1 MVTLRRAGVPRRL
14 WWVHLLVLL
23 MLASAGAG
31 AAQAFFE
38 VNNFGGN
45 AVALACLAGTGVVPG
60 DDPVGWQ
67 SIPLHLKDTL
77 AACTAD
83 YTAQHGT
90 AALVGALVL
99 PAVALLLMLVGGFAD
114 RRRLHRREV
123 AVAALAERF
132 GVLCDSQG
140 LLGRSRPRLV
150 LVPPASGVR
159 TAYTTGLPFRSPWVV
174 VPSAYEHAPVT
185 AFDVVVLHEFG
196 HIRSRDLLWASAV
209 WWTGWLL
216 VPAFVLSVASSLKFS
231 LVLRYYNGSVITAV
245 VAAVAALLLRAA
257 LLRRREL
264 VADEYAAEAL
274 GDREAVRTAVSPAG
288 EPVSRLRQVFA
299 VHPTPEERQEVGKAR
314 LWESGFLFSA
324 AAGLAAMF
332 AYQFALQ
339 LSQDTFG
346 SLFDEQRWPLT
357 ISAGLGALVW
367 AVIVVPA
374 WTRRAAGEAGWVSPW
389 VGSMCGLVLGFL
401 AHPPGADSRI
411 ASTVGP
417 RWPVLLLFLVV
428 VSFAATAFAIGCAQA
443 SGARASRL
451 ARVGAVVAVAA
462 VLGGAITAVTY
473 SMIGY
478 TMFDDLAAVRF
489 HLATVGFDLW
499 GHTLWVVLAG
509 VLLVVWGN
517 RPAGW
522 SVVRQCSGI
531 ALLTGTV
538 GGVAA
543 GLSLVLRHSDDVDR
557 RMFLVIQMGWVSALV
572 GVVALLTA
580 LVVGRSVPTAVAT
593 SVSAVLW
600 AGSVQYAV
608 TFADDIGRNWTMVW
622 MAVRNPTWSLFV
634 ALLVCAPVALV
645 VIAVTRRSARGPR
658 AFAWGP
664 LACLATAGLA
674 LLLVGGF
681 LTPVT
686 VREGDTRFSL
696 AASPHQVPE
705 PLPAVPGTAD
715 PGRPLDSTT
724 ATAALS
730 GLPALMPRPF
740 EAEEP
745 LPPATGVTFQPKS
758 CDDVIR
764 EVAAAE
770 AASAPAVELERA
782 YSVTAE
788 GTVSGMDVAVSLESH
803 TDPQDLSGIDRE
815 VAACPEFRLP
825 AEDFDTPFWDGTMR
839 ILSNTGQPHPSRVVS
854 VTQTA
859 VKSGRTAVFVFR
871 QNAIAVGHN
880 VLRIA
885 ISYGYVETPP
895 AAAVRT
901 TETLMTSITTD
912 VLRRLG
918 R

>member
-1 MVTLRRAGVPRRL
+1 M

-38 VNNFGGN
+38 VNNLGDN
-45 AVALACLAGTGVVPG
+45 AAALACLTGTGFTPG
-60 DDPVGWQ
+60 DNPVGWQ
-67 SIPLHLKDTL
+67 TTVVHLKDVL

-123 AVAALAERF
+123 AVASLAERF

-140 LLGRSRPRLV
+140 LVGRSRPRLV

-159 TAYTTGLPFRSPWVV
+159 TAYTTGLPLRPPWVV
-174 VPSAYEHAPVT
+174 VPSGYEHASTT
-185 AFDVVVLHEFG
+185 AFDVVVLHELG

-216 VPAFVLSVASSLKFS
+216 VPSFVLSVASSLKFS
-231 LVLRYYNGSVITAV
+231 LVLRYYNGSVVTAV
-245 VAAVAALLLRAA
+245 VAAVAALVLRAA

-264 VADEYAAEAL
+264 VADGYAAEAL
-274 GDREAVRTAVSPAG
+274 GDREAVRAAVSPAG
-288 EPVSRLRQVFA
+288 RPVPRLRRVFA
-299 VHPTPEERQEVGKAR
+299 VHPTPEERRDIGKAR

-332 AYQFALQ
+332 AYQFALR

-346 SLFDEQRWPLT
+346 SLFDDQRWPLT
-357 ISAGLGALVW
+357 ISAALGALVW

-374 WTRRAAGEAGWVSPW
+374 WTRRAAGQAGWAAPW

-411 ASTVGP
+411 ASIAGE
-417 RWPVLLLFLVV
+417 RWPALLLFLVV
-428 VSFAATAFAIGCAQA
+428 VSFAATAFAIGCARVP
-443 SGARASRL
+443 GTRAPRL

-462 VLGGAITAVTY
+462 VLGGAITAVVHST
-473 SMIGY
+473 IGHA
-478 TMFDDLAAVRF
+478 MFEDLAAVRF
-489 HLATVGFDLW
+489 HLASTGFDLW
-499 GHTLWVVLAG
+499 GHTPWVVLAG
-509 VLLVVWGN
+509 ALLIASGK
-517 RPAGW
+517 RPAEW
-522 SVVRQCSGI
+522 SVVRQCSGVV
-531 ALLTGTV
+531 LLTGTV
-538 GGVAA
+538 GGVVA
-543 GLSLVLRHSDDVDR
+543 GLSLVLRYSDDVDR
-557 RMFLVIQMGWVSALV
+557 RTFLVSQMWWVSALV
-572 GVVALLTA
+572 GVVALLAA

-593 SVSAVLW
+593 SVLAVLW
-600 AGSVQYAV
+600 AGLVQYAV
-608 TFADDIGRNWTMVW
+608 TFADGIGRNGNMLW
-622 MAVRNPTWSLFV
+622 ASVRNPAWSSFV

-645 VIAVTRRSARGPR
+645 VSALTRRSHRGPR

-664 LACLATAGLA
+664 LAGLATAGLA

-681 LTPVT
+681 LAPVT
-686 VREGDTRFSL
+686 VREDDTRFSL
-696 AASPHQVPE
+696 AALAQQSPE

-715 PGRPLDSTT
+715 PGRPLDGAT

-745 LPPATGVTFQPKS
+745 SQPTTRVTFQPES
-758 CDDVIR
+758 CDDVIA
-764 EVAAAE
+764 EGAAEE
-770 AASAPAVELERA
+770 AASAPAVRLEKA
-782 YSVTAE
+782 YSVTAQ
-788 GTVSGMDVAVSLESH
+788 GTVGDMDVNVVLESH

-815 VAACPEFRLP
+815 VAACSEYRLP
-825 AEDFDTPFWDGTMR
+825 AVGFDTPYWDGTMR
-839 ILSNTGQPHPSRVVS
+839 LLPSTGQPHPSRAVS
-854 VTQTA
+854 LTQTA

-871 QNAIAVGHN
+871 QNAVAVGHN

-885 ISYGYVETPP
+885 IGYGYVETPP
-895 AAAVRT
+895 TATVRT
-901 TETLMTSITTD
+901 AEALMTSITAD
-912 VLRRLG
+912 VVRRLG

>member
-1 MVTLRRAGVPRRL
+1 MVTLRRAGRPRRL

-38 VNNFGGN
+38 VNNLGDN
-45 AVALACLAGTGVVPG
+45 AVALACLAGTGFTPG
-60 DDPVGWQ
+60 DSSVGWQ
-67 SIPLHLKDTL
+67 TTAVHLKDVL

-132 GVLCDSQG
+132 EVLCDSQG
-140 LLGRSRPRLV
+140 LVGRSRPRLV
-150 LVPPASGVR
+150 LAPPASGVR

-174 VPSAYEHAPVT
+174 VPSAYEHAPTT

-216 VPAFVLSVASSLKFS
+216 VPSFVLSVASGLRFS

-245 VAAVAALLLRAA
+245 VAAVAALVLRAA

-288 EPVSRLRQVFA
+288 QPVSRLRQVFA
-299 VHPTPEERQEVGKAR
+299 VHPTPEERREVGNAR

-324 AAGLAAMF
+324 AAGLAAMLTH
-332 AYQFALQ
+332 QFALQ

-357 ISAGLGALVW
+357 ISAALGALVW

-374 WTRRAAGEAGWVSPW
+374 WTRRAAGKAGWVSPW

-401 AHPPGADSRI
+401 AHPPGADSRVASI
-411 ASTVGP
+411 AGE

-428 VSFAATAFAIGCAQA
+428 ASFAATAFAIGCARA
-443 SGARASRL
+443 PGARAARL

-473 SMIGY
+473 STIGY
-478 TMFDDLAAVRF
+478 AMFEDLAAVRF
-489 HLATVGFDLW
+489 HLASAGFDLW
-499 GHTLWVVLAG
+499 GHTPWVVLAG
-509 VLLVVWGN
+509 ALLVAWGN

-531 ALLTGTV
+531 TLLTGTV

-543 GLSLVLRHSDDVDR
+543 GLSLVLRYSDDVDR
-557 RMFLVIQMGWVSALV
+557 RTFLLSQMGWVSALV

-600 AGSVQYAV
+600 AGLVQYAV
-608 TFADDIGRNWTMVW
+608 TFADHIGRNWTMVW
-622 MAVRNPTWSLFV
+622 LSVRNPAWSLFV
-634 ALLVCAPVALV
+634 ALLVCAPVALIV
-645 VIAVTRRSARGPR
+645 TAVTGRSDRKPR

-664 LACLATAGLA
+664 LAGLATAGLA

-686 VREGDTRFSL
+686 VREGDTRFAL
-696 AASPHQVPE
+696 AALSEQP
-705 PLPAVPGTAD
+705 PLPVTPGTAD
-715 PGRPLDSTT
+715 PGRLLDSTT

-745 LPPATGVTFQPKS
+745 SPPTTGTTFQPKA
-758 CDDVIR
+758 CDDAVK
-764 EVAAAE
+764 ELEAEE
-770 AASAPAVELERA
+770 AASPPVVELEKA
-782 YSVTAE
+782 YRVAAQ
-788 GTVSGMDVAVSLESH
+788 GTISGMDVSVVLESH
-803 TDPQDLSGIDRE
+803 TDTQDLSGIDRE
-815 VAACPEFRLP
+815 VAACPEYRFP
-825 AEDFDTPFWDGTMR
+825 AEDFDTPYWDGTTR
-839 ILSNTGQPHPSRVVS
+839 LLPNPAQPHPTRVMSS
-854 VTQTA
+854 VQTA
-859 VKSGRTAVFVFR
+859 TKNGRTAVVVVR
-871 QNAIAVGHN
+871 QNVIAVGHN
-880 VLRIA
+880 FLRIV
-885 ISYGYVETPP
+885 IGYGYVETPP
-895 AAAVRT
+895 AAVRT
-901 TETLMTSITTD
+901 AEALMTSITTD
-912 VLRRLG
+912 VLQRLG